1 MAQHARIVEKAAIFC
16 LPWKKFC
23 PIEQRSSCGT
33 VLGDADENDI
43 RNVAGL
49 IRLFSR
55 HEYSIFKYIFVAVPD
70 VKIGFNMQKFS
81 LF

>member
-1 MAQHARIVEKAAIFC
+1 MAQHARIVEKGSNF
-16 LPWKKFC
+16 LPPLKEIC

-33 VLGDADENDI
+33 VLGTADENEI

-49 IRLFSR
+49 IRLLFR
-55 HEYSIFKYIFVAVPD
+55 HEYSNFRYIFIAVPD